1 MIQSLNNNVALLD
14 SNFEFDDN
22 SFMIGYFS
30 KYRCLLIFNPSLSKY
45 RAYLWYGALDID
57 KIELNFKLDDEND
70 FSIYNIDTTVN
81 VVDFRRNKINK
92 FFAFLNVLIDSD
104 MKYDEFVIDGRSI
117 NMNYLDIDNISEL
130 NAISKIISEALEK
143 FNTEI
148 DISEAREIY
157 QRIKLSKS

>member
-1 MIQSLNNNVALLD
+1 M
-14 SNFEFDDN
+14 
-22 SFMIGYFS
+22 
-30 KYRCLLIFNPSLSKY
+30 
-45 RAYLWYGALDID
+45 
-57 KIELNFKLDDEND
+57 DDEND

-130 NAISKIISEALEK
+130 NAISKLFLKALEK

>member
-1 MIQSLNNNVALLD
+1 M
-14 SNFEFDDN
+14 
-22 SFMIGYFS
+22 
-30 KYRCLLIFNPSLSKY
+30 
-45 RAYLWYGALDID
+45 YGALDID

-157 QRIKLSKS
+157 QRIKLSKLIILGLGQF